1 MKYEN
6 TLLSLVETS
15 KIFIRAQR
23 IQDLDVITY
32 NDVLCVCMRPISS
45 KPSCSEKKKIIKNII
60 SIRQRNTTLSTYLWW
75 KNTNESIEVT
85 STHILTFEIIL
96 KNYQIIY
103 NVEQISKMH

>member
-32 NDVLCVCMRPISS
+32 NDVLCVCMWTGHFFV
-45 KPSCSEKKKIIKNII
+45 KKSGLIV
-60 SIRQRNTTLSTYLWW
+60 SPA
-75 KNTNESIEVT
+75 
-85 STHILTFEIIL
+85 
-96 KNYQIIY
+96 
-103 NVEQISKMH
+103 NV